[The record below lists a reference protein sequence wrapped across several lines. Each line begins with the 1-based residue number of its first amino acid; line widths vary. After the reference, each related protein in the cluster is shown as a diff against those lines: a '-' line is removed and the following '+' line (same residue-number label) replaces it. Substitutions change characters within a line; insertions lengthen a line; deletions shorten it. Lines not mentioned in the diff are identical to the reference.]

1 MDALNPTFSSQDG
14 VLFSKNLETLIQC
27 PGGKAGGYTIPDSV
41 TSIRSLAFLGCTG
54 LISIMIPNSV
64 TSFEYGTFSGCTG
77 LTSVTIPNNVTSIG
91 DWAFSDCTRLTSIT
105 IPHSV
110 TSIEYGTFSGC
121 TGLTSITIPNN
132 VTSIGD
138 WAFSDCTSLTA
149 VHFQG
154 NAPVNSTGTEFA
166 GADQVIVYYLPGSTG
181 WGTSYGGR
189 PTALWIPLSLGEP
202 PLTTSSPLKL
212 LTRSP
217 APATVRVQRSAD
229 LRDWED
235 WRTVSRDQGPG
246 ELHDPDVSTTPYRFY
261 RLVEN

>member
-1 MDALNPTFSSQDG
+1 MTRHLTTPGRRLLLLVPLCALPVTAHAQFNY
-14 VLFSKNLETLIQC
+14 ETNNGAITVTGYTG
-27 PGGKAGGYTIPDSV
+27 PGGEVDIPDTIEGLPVTTIGRNAFSGSTRL
-41 TSIRSLAFLGCTG
+41 TSI
-54 LISIMIPNSV
+54 
-64 TSFEYGTFSGCTG
+64 
-77 LTSVTIPNNVTSIG
+77 TIPNNVTSIG
-91 DWAFSDCTRLTSIT
+91 DWAFSD
-105 IPHSV
+105 
-110 TSIEYGTFSGC
+110 C

-166 GADQVIVYYLPGSTG
+166 GADQVIVYYLPGSMG

-189 PTALWIPLSLGEP
+189 PTALWIPLTLGGP
-202 PLTTSSPLKL
+202 PLTTFSPLKL

-217 APATVRVQRSAD
+217 APATLRVQRSAN

-246 ELHDPDVSTTPYRFY
+246 ELHDPDASTTPYRFY
-261 RLVEN
+261 RLVEE